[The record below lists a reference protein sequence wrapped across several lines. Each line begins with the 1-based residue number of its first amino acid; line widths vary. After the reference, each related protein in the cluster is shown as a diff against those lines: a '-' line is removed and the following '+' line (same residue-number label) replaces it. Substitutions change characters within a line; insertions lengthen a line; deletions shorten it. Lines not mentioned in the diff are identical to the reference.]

1 MRYTQE
7 KCRCMVWVDESLP
20 RLHVCGRCFVCSLC
34 VGCAYGEL
42 WHEYS
47 TSTARAHELLLM
59 DERTSKPLISHRHPQ
74 TFAGGDMHGGSCSY
88 RYLKMG
94 RYATTGIVELLM
106 CNFTNLHC
114 SSRALR
120 ACASSR
126 PVSLRSPIRHG

>member
-88 RYLKMG
+88 RYLKMR
-94 RYATTGIVELLM
+94 RYATTGIVELPCYLLPKT
-106 CNFTNLHC
+106 NF
-114 SSRALR
+114 LR
-120 ACASSR
+120 FKKGLC
-126 PVSLRSPIRHG
+126 PIELSQIYL

>member
-88 RYLKMG
+88 RYLKMR

-106 CNFTNLHC
+106 LT
-114 SSRALR
+114 
-120 ACASSR
+120 
-126 PVSLRSPIRHG
+126 SPICTAAVEPCVRVPRRAQSA